1 MSHRFPFF
9 TISLIVLLFTARVGL
24 SQVENPSKAVDP
36 VDQVFAKWSNT
47 NSPGCAIAVIQD
59 GKIIHQKGYGM
70 ADLEHDIPIRPS
82 SVFYIGSVSK
92 QFVAACMLLLD
103 EQGKIKLDED
113 IRTYIP
119 EFPDYGYTISIR
131 NLIHHTSGIRDN
143 LTLWE
148 LIGRSHLEEIPEE
161 EIFELICRQEQ
172 LNFEPGTRYMYSNSC
187 YFLMSI
193 IVERVTGQSLREYAD
208 EHIFQPLG
216 MKHSIFQ
223 DNNRR
228 ILKNRAFAYG
238 ENPDGSFNS
247 MLMRFDLVGSGG
259 LYSTVEDLYLWDQN
273 FYNNQIGNRGQAF
286 IDDMLTNGRFNDGT
300 AVNYAFA
307 LVNGAYKGLSTVS
320 HSGALGGYRAF
331 YLRFPEQKFSVIIL
345 GNLES
350 FVPGLLAEKVADIY
364 LRDLLQVKEISPTQQ
379 AKPKL
384 PTVSLSRKQLTAMT
398 GYYWNEEEAYSPRI
412 YLSNDTLRYQ
422 RAEGNESSLRPIG
435 NRHFI
440 MSDTDEELNVHFQPT
455 TSGKLMNMVLT
466 IGSDTIA
473 TSARYKPYKAEN
485 AALSKLTGNYYAPEL
500 DTHYQI
506 KVDQNQAWLKLKNQ
520 PWHVVTPIKG
530 DLLIHPKVGQL
541 YFHLDQ
547 KGVASGFYLNS
558 GRVRGIQFQRVK
570 N

>member
-1 MSHRFPFF
+1 MPHRFPY
-9 TISLIVLLFTARVGL
+9 LVLSIALFLFAVSSGL
-24 SQVENPSKAVDP
+24 SQTKNQSKAVD
-36 VDQVFAKWSNT
+36 QIFAKWSNT
-47 NSPGCAIAVIQD
+47 NSPGCAVAIIQD
-59 GKIIHQKGYGM
+59 GEIIHQKGYGM

-119 EFPDYGYTISIR
+119 EFPDYGYKISIR

-161 EIFELICRQEQ
+161 EIFELICRQQQ

-193 IVERVTGQSLREYAD
+193 IVERVSGKSLREYAD

-259 LYSTVEDLYLWDQN
+259 LYSTVQDLYLWDQN
-273 FYNNQIGNRGQAF
+273 FYNNQIGDRGQAF
-286 IDDMLTNGRFNDGT
+286 IADMQTNGRFNDGT
-300 AVNYAFA
+300 SVDYAFA
-307 LVNGAYKGLSTVS
+307 LVNGKYKGLSTVS

-345 GNLES
+345 GNLAS
-350 FVPGLLAEKVADIY
+350 FVPGLLAEEVADIY
-364 LRDLLQVKEISPTQQ
+364 LKGLLQTEQ
-379 AKPKL
+379 ATVSVQPKL
-384 PTVSLSRKQLTAMT
+384 PTVSLSRKQLTSMT
-398 GYYWNEEEAYSPRI
+398 GSFWNEEDAYSRRI
-412 YLSNDTLRYQ
+412 YLSEDTLRYE
-422 RAEGNESSLRPIG
+422 REEGNESNLRPIG
-435 NRHFI
+435 KGHFI
-440 MSDTDEELNVHFQPT
+440 MSDTQEELHVHFQTAT
-455 TSGKLMNMVLT
+455 TSKPMKMILT
-466 IGSDTIA
+466 IGADTIA
-473 TSARYKPYKAEN
+473 TSTQYQAYEAERTDI
-485 AALSKLTGNYYAPEL
+485 SKLTGNYYAPEL

-506 KVDQNQAWLKLKNQ
+506 KMDQKQVWLKLKNQ
-520 PWHVVTPIKG
+520 AWQVLAPIKS
-530 DLLIHPKVGQL
+530 DLLIHSQIGQL
-541 YFHLDQ
+541 HFHLGP
-547 KGVASGFYLNS
+547 KGEATGFHLNA
-558 GRVRGIQFQRVK
+558 GRVRGIKFQRVK

>member
-1 MSHRFPFF
+1 MSHHFPFF
-9 TISLIVLLFTARVGL
+9 TISLIVLLFTARSGL
-24 SQVENPSKAVDP
+24 SQVENPSKA

-59 GKIIHQKGYGM
+59 GEIIHQKGYGM

-119 EFPDYGYTISIR
+119 EFPDYGYKISIR

-161 EIFELICRQEQ
+161 EIFELICRQQQ

-208 EHIFQPLG
+208 EYIFQPLG

-238 ENPDGSFNS
+238 ENPDGSFNN

-300 AVNYAFA
+300 SVGYAFA
-307 LVNGAYKGLSTVS
+307 LVNGTYKGLSTVS

-331 YLRFPEQKFSVIIL
+331 YIRFPEQKFSVIIL

-350 FVPGLLAEKVADIY
+350 FVPGMLAEKVADIY
-364 LRDLLQVKEISPTQQ
+364 LKDLLQAQEISSTQQ

-384 PTVSLSRKQLTAMT
+384 PTVSLSRKQLTAMA
-398 GYYWNEEEAYSPRI
+398 GYYWNEEEAYSRRI

-455 TSGKLMNMVLT
+455 ASGKLINMILT

-473 TSARYKPYKAEN
+473 TSAKYEPYKIKN
-485 AALSKLTGNYYAPEL
+485 AGLSKLTGSYYAPEL

-506 KVDQNQAWLKLKNQ
+506 KIDQNQAWLKLKNQ
-520 PWHVVTPIKG
+520 PWQVLTPIKG

-547 KGVASGFYLNS
+547 TGLASGFYLNS
-558 GRVRGIQFQRVK
+558 GRVRDIKFQKVK